1 MLKGH
6 STRKISIRIVLL
18 KINLF
23 YFNSIPLPLLAKII
37 LHFEFI
43 SCLELFQSAL
53 LSINISG
60 NFIYTIFYTGDF

>member
-1 MLKGH
+1 MPEGH
-6 STRKISIRIVLL
+6 SMRKISMTIALL
-18 KINLF
+18 IINLF
-23 YFNSIPLPLLAKII
+23 YFNSTPLSLPAKII

-60 NFIYTIFYTGDF
+60 NFIYTISYTNCR